1 MEILVGY
8 ILKACVLPPGGN
20 LFALVLSLAVPRRRR
35 WLRGGLFA
43 AALLSL
49 WLCCT
54 PWFAGMLAAALE
66 TYPAFDRTA
75 PHGASA
81 IVVLGGG
88 RDTGA
93 REYEGRD
100 TLRGDT
106 LVRVR
111 YGAVLARALGLPV
124 AVAGGTVLNSNTRPV
139 GVIMGEVLEQEFHVP
154 VEWVE
159 ANSRNTAENAA
170 RLAELLPAQRIV
182 LVTHASHMR
191 RAVAVFE
198 RAGFTVVPAPTAYI
212 HGTGSGSIDFLDV
225 FSWLPSASA
234 LGATRAVL
242 HEWLGLAYYALRY
255 RRSAL

>member
-1 MEILVGY
+1 MEILAGY
-8 ILKACVLPPGGN
+8 LLKACVLPPGGN
-20 LFALVLSLAVPRRRR
+20 LFAIVVSLCVPRRRR

-54 PWFAGMLAAALE
+54 PWFAALLAAGLESYPALE
-66 TYPAFDRTA
+66 RTGS
-75 PHGASA
+75 HGAGA

-88 RDTGA
+88 RDGRA

-100 TLRGDT
+100 TLRADT

-111 YGAVLARALGLPV
+111 YGAVLAREFGLPL
-124 AVAGGTVLNSNTRPV
+124 AVAGGTVFDSNTRAV
-139 GVIMGEVLEQEFHVP
+139 GAIMADVLEQEFRVP
-154 VEWVE
+154 VDWIETS
-159 ANSRNTAENAA
+159 SRNTAENAA
-170 RLAELLPAQRIV
+170 NLAEMLPVKRII

-198 RAGFTVVPAPTAYI
+198 RAGFTVVPAPTGFI
-212 HGTGSGSIDFLDV
+212 HGTASDSGWLDI

-255 RRSAL
+255 RSSAA

>member
-1 MEILVGY
+1 M
-8 ILKACVLPPGGN
+8 LPPGGN
-20 LFALVLSLAVPRRRR
+20 LFAIALSFCVPRRRR

-43 AALLSL
+43 AALVSL

-54 PWFAGMLAAALE
+54 PWFAGMLAAGLE

-75 PHGASA
+75 AHGAGA

-88 RDTGA
+88 RDTHA
-93 REYEGRD
+93 REYEDED
-100 TLRGDT
+100 TLRDDT
-106 LVRVR
+106 LMRVR

-124 AVAGGTVLNSNTRPV
+124 AVTGGTVLDVNTRPV
-139 GVIMGEVLEQEFHVP
+139 GVIMGEVLEQEFNVP

-159 ANSRNTAENAA
+159 ASSRNTAENAA
-170 RLAELLPAQRIV
+170 RLAEMLTVERIV

-191 RAVAVFE
+191 RAVAMFE
-198 RAGFTVVPAPTAYI
+198 RAGFTVVPAPTAFI
-212 HGTGSGSIDFLDV
+212 HGTGSGTIDFLDI

-234 LGATRAVL
+234 LYATQAVL

-255 RRSAL
+255 RHAVL

>member
-8 ILKACVLPPGGN
+8 ILKACLLPPGGN
-20 LFALVLSLAVPRRRR
+20 LFALLISLGVPRRQR

-43 AALLSL
+43 TALLSL

-54 PWFAGMLAAALE
+54 PWFAGMLAAGLE
-66 TYPAFDRTA
+66 TYPALDRTA
-75 PHGASA
+75 PHGAGA

-88 RDTGA
+88 RDTHA
-93 REYEGRD
+93 REYEGSD
-100 TLRGDT
+100 TLRADT

-124 AVAGGTVLNSNTRPV
+124 AVTGGTVLDSDARPV
-139 GVIMGEVLEQEFHVP
+139 GVIMGEVLEQEFNVP
-154 VEWVE
+154 VDWVE
-159 ANSRNTAENAA
+159 ASSRNTAENAA
-170 RLAELLPAQRIV
+170 RLAEMLSVQRIV

-198 RAGFTVVPAPTAYI
+198 RAGFAVVPAPTAFI
-212 HGTGSGSIDFLDV
+212 HGTGSEPTGVPDV
-225 FSWLPSASA
+225 FNWLPSASA
-234 LGATRAVL
+234 LSATRAVL